1 MNESLVQLLGYI
13 ISGVVALVVAYTQNS
28 KTTALLEYRL
38 KQLEDKMDK
47 HNNFIERL
55 TKVETKLGEISKS

>member
-13 ISGVVALVVAYTQNS
+13 ISGMVALVVAHTQNS

-38 KQLEDKMDK
+38 KQLEDKMNK

-55 TKVETKLGEISKS
+55 TKVETKLGEINKS